1 MIFLIM
7 MQLLYKLIN
16 SEKYKE
22 NKNNAYFHQMANHH
36 YLKKAFLMQV
46 RAYMLVTFFLLAVCN
61 VIFNRIAIIWG
72 FHDLFNKCPILGHLY
87 YSHVF
92 YNDVKNSLENKC
104 SCGFLVTV
112 SDPSSWIKLLSQRFA
127 FPPTLCLLLVI

>member
-22 NKNNAYFHQMANHH
+22 NKNNAYSHQMANH

-46 RAYMLVTFFLLAVCN
+46 RAYMLVNFFLLAVCN
-61 VIFNRIAIIWG
+61 VIFNRIAII
-72 FHDLFNKCPILGHLY
+72 
-87 YSHVF
+87 
-92 YNDVKNSLENKC
+92 
-104 SCGFLVTV
+104 
-112 SDPSSWIKLLSQRFA
+112 
-127 FPPTLCLLLVI
+127 